1 MKPKILIVD
10 DYVEHANNLNEIL
23 LAHDYNSEPVFSAE
37 EALEKV
43 AKKKYHLILLD
54 NKLPGMD
61 GLEFVRVLRDN
72 NNNTPVIMYSA
83 FGDSHLGSEAAKLG
97 VHDFIPKGDDLGQL
111 YDVIETA
118 IQKHEIL
125 SRQKFDVQ
133 YFRQKYNFV
142 GVSKAIQE
150 LLSKAV
156 DMAKTDARILIT
168 GETGVGKNLLAEII
182 HKEGNRSEKPFVW
195 LDCTTIPETLL
206 ESELFGYERGAFTGA
221 DKKHMGRL
229 SYADKGT
236 LLIDQIDDMSPQ
248 MQAKFLRFIETGEFE
263 PLGGNVKQKIDL
275 RIIST
280 ALNDLKQKIKEN
292 TFREDLYYRIA
303 QVELNI
309 PPLRERKE
317 DIIYLAQHF
326 ARNYSIKYKKPL
338 IEFSQEALNLMVNY
352 DWPGNVRQLQF
363 LTERLII
370 FKKYGSIV
378 EKDLDVLRTDE
389 TIPAAAGEIKSLKKA
404 KIDFEK
410 EYILRALIMNEWNVN
425 QTAKMLA
432 IDRTNLYKKIQFH
445 QISLDKQDF
454 HKK

>member
-10 DYVEHANNLNEIL
+10 DYIEHANNLNEIL
-23 LAHDYNSEPVFSAE
+23 LAHNYNSQPVFSAE

-43 AKKKYHLILLD
+43 VKEKYHLILLD

-61 GLEFVRVLRDN
+61 GLEFVCVLREN
-72 NNNTPVIMYSA
+72 NNDTPVIMYSA
-83 FGDSHLGSEAAKLG
+83 FGDSHQGSEAAKLG
-97 VHDFIPKGDDLGQL
+97 VHDFIPKGDDLGKL
-111 YDVIETA
+111 YDVIEST

-133 YFRQKYNFV
+133 YFRQNHSFV
-142 GVSKAIQE
+142 GVSKPIQE
-150 LLSKAV
+150 LLVEAV
-156 DMAKTDARILIT
+156 NLAKTEARILIT

-182 HKEGNRSEKPFVW
+182 HKEGKRAEKPFVW
-195 LDCTTIPETLL
+195 LDCTTIPENLL

-229 SYADKGT
+229 TCADKGT
-236 LLIDQIDDMSPQ
+236 LLIDQIDDMSPH

-280 ALNDLKQKIKEN
+280 AMSDLRKQIREN
-292 TFREDLYYRIA
+292 KFREDLYYRIA
-303 QVELNI
+303 QVELFI
-309 PPLRERKE
+309 PPLRERQE

-326 ARNYSIKYKKPL
+326 ARNFAIKYKKPV
-338 IEFSQEALNLMVNY
+338 IEFSPEALNKLLDY

-363 LTERLII
+363 ITERLII
-370 FKKYGSIV
+370 FKKQGPIA
-378 EKDLDVLRTDE
+378 EKDLDVLKTDV
-389 TIPAAAGEIKSLKKA
+389 TIPVSANEITSLKKA
-404 KIDFEK
+404 KTNFEK

-425 QTAKMLA
+425 QTAKVLE

-445 QISLDKQDF
+445 NISLDK
-454 HKK
+454 